1 MPLRV
6 QDASRARAR
15 AEADLRPAAERAQIH
30 GSEALTAGAGDRSHL
45 DPGSRARERA
55 RIEIEG
61 ELGLVGCVRETT
73 LYERRRARN
82 ELRTQAA
89 PARPRRGGA
98 GSALRTRPAPPR
110 HRRCGGCGHGSDT
123 AGPCGQT
130 LFEAVAGDTLK
141 PGT

>member
-55 RIEIEG
+55 RVEIEG

-73 LYERRRARN
+73 LYECRRARN

-89 PARPRRGGA
+89 PA
-98 GSALRTRPAPPR
+98 R

-141 PGT
+141 PGTEQQ